1 MAALESLVRVHKWVL
16 NEKRQKLAALEELIA
31 RMRADVERLEAD
43 LEQEREA
50 ATENAA
56 GTVAFP
62 AFVAAAM
69 ERRKRQRR
77 TIAELE
83 SAAEA
88 ARDEVHAAFQDLKAY
103 EMARD
108 KHEREEAE
116 RLNRQERSTLDEL
129 GLDMYRRG
137 GGHGA
142 GD

>member
-16 NEKRQKLAALEELIA
+16 NEKRQKLAALEALIA
-31 RMRADVERLEAD
+31 RLGAELERLEAD

-50 ATENAA
+50 AAENAA

-62 AFVAAAM
+62 AFVAAAL

-83 SAAEA
+83 RSAEA

-108 KHEREEAE
+108 KHQREEAE

-137 GGHGA
+137 AGHGA